1 MSDRK
6 AELERKRKRLEE
18 IRRARNEKKKTE
30 QETAKQAASTTSSLE
45 TETQRKQRET
55 DELLKGILPDDVIDG
70 SAGTA
75 AIAAVQK
82 SASTKQPS
90 SPVKKPLS
98 TETIQKKVPVLVVS
112 QTAQTN
118 IPPKEPVLYSKETQT
133 PTISNQKDEEE
144 EEIIKTPKPEIIE
157 VPEPVAE
164 EHKEEPPIIEL
175 SDDQKEQILNS
186 QEFGRFFDKA
196 TRLIER
202 ALCEDIDIF
211 MDYSGNEEDDQDK
224 IAKASSQ
231 LTLGRKFYDE
241 RWSKH
246 RTITCLDW
254 STQYPEL
261 LVASYN
267 NNEDLP
273 HEPDG
278 VALIWNLKYSKTTPE
293 YVFHCQSAVM
303 SATFAEF
310 HPNLI
315 IGGTYSGQIVLWD
328 NRSSKRTPVQR
339 TPLSATA
346 HTHPVYCVNV
356 VGTQNAHNLISVST
370 DGKMC
375 SWSLDMLSQPQD
387 NMELQYTQS
396 KPVAVTCMSFMAGDV
411 NNFVVGSEE
420 GTVYTAC
427 RHGTKAGMNILQ

>member
-18 IRRARNEKKKTE
+18 IRRARNEKKKNE
-30 QETAKQAASTTSSLE
+30 QESARQTATSASTESA
-45 TETQRKQRET
+45 TERKQRET

-70 SAGTA
+70 SAVTVA
-75 AIAAVQK
+75 LQK
-82 SASTKQPS
+82 PATTKAEG
-90 SPVKKPLS
+90 SPVKAPM
-98 TETIQKKVPVLVVS
+98 TQIIQKKAPVLVVS

-133 PTISNQKDEEE
+133 PVLTNQKDDDDEDED
-144 EEIIKTPKPEIIE
+144 IKKLKKPEIIAA
-157 VPEPVAE
+157 PEPEVRE
-164 EHKEEPPIIEL
+164 EHKEEEPVIEL

-186 QEFGRFFDKA
+186 QEFGKFFDKA
-196 TRLIER
+196 TRLMER

-211 MDYSGNEEDDQDK
+211 MDYSGAEAEDQDK
-224 IAKASSQ
+224 GAEASSQ
-231 LTLGRKFYDE
+231 LTMSRDFYDE

-246 RTITCLDW
+246 RTVTCMDW

-278 VALIWNLKYSKTTPE
+278 VALIWNLKFSKTTPE

-303 SATFAEF
+303 SATFAKF

-315 IGGTYSGQIVLWD
+315 V
-328 NRSSKRTPVQR
+328 
-339 TPLSATA
+339 
-346 HTHPVYCVNV
+346 
-356 VGTQNAHNLISVST
+356 
-370 DGKMC
+370 
-375 SWSLDMLSQPQD
+375 
-387 NMELQYTQS
+387 
-396 KPVAVTCMSFMAGDV
+396 
-411 NNFVVGSEE
+411 
-420 GTVYTAC
+420 
-427 RHGTKAGMNILQ
+427 